1 MVIQV
6 ERPELQGFA
15 LLYSY
20 LLPSLTFICPNLE
33 RVRMWQANR
42 MAQWK
47 ERTLWPLAVC
57 LAVKAAWLPRIFFLY
72 ISDYMEKFWLLLY
85 NILEIIYIILGF
97 LTIPWLG
104 PKDTEPR
111 ATSVPKAKLGHTEP
125 RAPSV
130 PKAKLGHSNCVR
142 HRVIL
147 PLVMAILG
155 FLTIPWLG
163 PKETEPLVPSVPKA
177 KLGHTDRVPHRS

>member
-47 ERTLWPLAVC
+47 QRTLWPLAVC

-97 LTIPWLG
+97 LTIPWLS
-104 PKDTEPR
+104 PKDTEPHAPSVPKAKLGYMEPR
-111 ATSVPKAKLGHTEP
+111 AASVPKAKLGHTEP

-155 FLTIPWLG
+155 FLIIPWLG
-163 PKETEPLVPSVPKA
+163 PKDTEPHA
-177 KLGHTDRVPHRS
+177 T